1 MRPVLRDF
9 LLTGAALLGFAANS
23 LLTRAALDADD
34 IDAASFAAMRLVAG
48 AVALA
53 LLMAGRGRRA
63 REGGPPPPKASARLA
78 EARGGGS
85 WPSAAALAGYALLF
99 TWAYERIGASV
110 GALVLFGAVQLTMI
124 GWGLWRGER
133 PTAVAWAGW
142 LLALLG
148 LVLLTAP
155 GLTAPDRMG
164 TMLMALAG
172 FAWGAYSLRG
182 RAAADPLATTA
193 ANFTRGSILTLAA
206 SMAAFSAAHVSPRG
220 LLFAVLSGSLTS
232 GVAYALWYAVLPRLT
247 AWRAA
252 IVQLSVP
259 VLTGVGAWLVLG
271 ERLTV
276 RLLAAGAV
284 ILFGVLLSMHA
295 VNRDER

>member
-53 LLMAGRGRRA
+53 LLLAGRGRRA
-63 REGGPPPPKASARLA
+63 RE
-78 EARGGGS
+78 GGS

-99 TWAYERIGASV
+99 SWAYERIGASV

-133 PTAVAWAGW
+133 PTAVALAGW

-148 LVLLTAP
+148 LALLTAP

-182 RAAADPLATTA
+182 RAAVDPLATTA

-259 VLTGVGAWLVLG
+259 VLTGVGAWFVLG

-295 VNRDER
+295 VSRDER

>member
-1 MRPVLRDF
+1 MRPALRDF
-9 LLTGAALLGFAANS
+9 LLTGAALLGFATNS
-23 LLTRAALDADD
+23 LLTRAALDADA
-34 IDAASFAAMRLVAG
+34 IDAASFATVRLVAG
-48 AVALA
+48 ALALA
-53 LLMAGRGRRA
+53 LLLAGRGRH
-63 REGGPPPPKASARLA
+63 
-78 EARGGGS
+78 ARGAGS
-85 WPSAAALAGYALLF
+85 WASAAALAGYALLF

-110 GALVLFGAVQLTMI
+110 GAVVLFGAVQLTMI

-133 PTAVAWAGW
+133 PTAVAWAGG

-155 GLTAPDRMG
+155 GLTAPDRTG

-182 RAAADPLATTA
+182 RAAVDPLATTA
-193 ANFTRGSILTLAA
+193 ANFTRGSIVTLAA
-206 SMAAFSAAHVSPRG
+206 SAVAFSAAHVSARG
-220 LLFAVLSGSLTS
+220 FVLAVVSGSLTS
-232 GVAYALWYAVLPRLT
+232 GVAYALWYDVLPRLT

-259 VLTGVGAWLVLG
+259 VLTGVGAWLVLR

-284 ILFGVLLSMHA
+284 ILCGVLLSMHA
-295 VNRDER
+295 VSRDKR